1 MGKTRYLWLVAFALM
16 LCILPAGMS
25 RSAWLA
31 LSFSSLWVL
40 VIHFKW
46 ITKAKSYLQTHFYT
60 ATLLYITVAII
71 IVCASVLLYQ
81 MKADSANGRL
91 FIWKTTCKVI
101 ANKPLLGYGPGT
113 FLMYMVR
120 CNQLILHRKIYGT
133 RRKSSR
139 ST

>member
-1 MGKTRYLWLVAFALM
+1 MIFPINLGCLLQSMGKTRYLWLVAFALM

-60 ATLLYITVAII
+60 ATLLLYNCSYYYCVCISVAL
-71 IVCASVLLYQ
+71 S
-81 MKADSANGRL
+81 DES
-91 FIWKTTCKVI
+91 
-101 ANKPLLGYGPGT
+101 
-113 FLMYMVR
+113 
-120 CNQLILHRKIYGT
+120 
-133 RRKSSR
+133 
-139 ST
+139 